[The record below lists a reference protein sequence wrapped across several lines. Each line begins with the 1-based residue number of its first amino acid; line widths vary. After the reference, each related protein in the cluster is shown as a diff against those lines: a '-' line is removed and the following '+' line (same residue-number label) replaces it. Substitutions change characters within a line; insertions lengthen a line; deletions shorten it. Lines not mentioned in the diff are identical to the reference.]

1 MASQEGASERIQKN
15 MNILLDW
22 FGVKDL
28 NTWNAMTLDQQRK
41 YNEKSLLVS
50 EPECRLENVC

>member
-1 MASQEGASERIQKN
+1 